1 MTRALRRTALAA
13 AVVGFAAFATNPA
26 AAITFT
32 VDTGNTFV
40 TITNQTGTGPFGQVQ
55 AAIASTLPN
64 SFNLNVGSSTTLD
77 FITWTASP
85 FATTANT
92 FDVTASLAFSAPPGA
107 GGTTGSGSG
116 SALLILGAIIGGN
129 LTWSSGVPNT
139 ITLADGNI
147 LTVDFQG
154 GQAIILDHKITT
166 HAYLSLS
173 EGRGGGQ
180 DLATPL
186 PAALPLFASGL
197 GALGLVGWRRKKKAS
212 ALAAR

>member
-1 MTRALRRTALAA
+1 M
-13 AVVGFAAFATNPA
+13 
-26 AAITFT
+26 
-32 VDTGNTFV
+32 
-40 TITNQTGTGPFGQVQ
+40 
-55 AAIASTLPN
+55 
-64 SFNLNVGSSTTLD
+64 
-77 FITWTASP
+77 
-85 FATTANT
+85 
-92 FDVTASLAFSAPPGA
+92 
-107 GGTTGSGSG
+107 
-116 SALLILGAIIGGN
+116 LILGAIIGGN

-147 LTVDFQG
+147 ITVDFQG